1 MTVTA
6 FLSGSPKP
14 LILPLALLAFT
25 VGCCLIT
32 PPSFA
37 SEPLRMVVMDPLSK
51 QLACACVQGFAQR
64 DYQALATFMSEKLGR
79 PVEMFV
85 NESLAEAGR
94 VTNNKLD
101 LIVGKQS
108 VIRAEAAGANIAITP
123 LVMLTDR
130 EGKTTLTGLFIV
142 RSDDPAKS
150 IADLKGRK
158 VLFGPTDCEE
168 KHAAA
173 LAMMK
178 SLDLPLPAK
187 LETLAT
193 CNQTGLAVLE
203 KQADA
208 CVISSYA
215 MALLEGCGTIDKG
228 ALRVIGQTAPVPF
241 ITAFATSRVS
251 LSDAAAI
258 TKALLAVGGNAQLK
272 QKLETRDG
280 FVPCP
285 VSNDAGWTDWRGGP
299 RRDAIR
305 SDMPSKLPAQA
316 RFLWRKKMESPAM
329 AGIAVQPPFLI
340 VADKTSGTKD
350 DTWRCLDA
358 GTGEQLWELTYPA
371 PEEMDYTNTPRATPV
386 IVGEKVYLLGAFGYL
401 HCLELKTGRV
411 LWKRDLLADFGGKL
425 PTWGFCPSPMIDGD
439 RLFTGTAST
448 EAAVVALDRHTG
460 KLLWKTAGKPMA
472 HAAMLL
478 DVFGGRR
485 QLIGYDIESIR
496 GWDPETGWCLWSVTL
511 QARDY
516 NVPTPLKFG
525 ERLILSSENN
535 ATRLHAFN
543 AAGAIRPQSVAQSDD
558 LKPEIST
565 PIIVNGLLFGVI
577 NDVLLCLDPVNA
589 LATRWRFEDKAFN
602 EYASLIGGN
611 GRVLATTTTGELLL
625 LAAESQACRVISRLQ
640 VFQGKKNRSPEVWAH
655 PALVGNRLYLRSPEE
670 IVCLR
675 LDEN

>member
-1 MTVTA
+1 MI
-6 FLSGSPKP
+6 LS
-14 LILPLALLAFT
+14 LALLAFT
-25 VGCCLIT
+25 IGCSLLT
-32 PPSFA
+32 PSSFA

-64 DYQALATFMSEKLGR
+64 DYQALATFMSEKMGR

-85 NESLAEAGR
+85 HESLAEAER
-94 VTNNKLD
+94 VTDKKLD

-108 VIRAEAAGANIAITP
+108 VIRAEAADANIAITP
-123 LVMLTDR
+123 LAMLTDR

-158 VLFGPTDCEE
+158 ILFGPADCDE
-168 KHAAA
+168 KHATA
-173 LAMMK
+173 LTMMK
-178 SLDLPLPAK
+178 SLGLPLPAK

-215 MALLEGCGTIDKG
+215 MTLLEGCGTIDKG

-251 LSDAAAI
+251 VTDAAAI
-258 TKALLAVGGNAQLK
+258 TKALLAVGDNAQLK

-285 VSNDAGWTDWRGGP
+285 SSDSAGWTDWRGGP

-305 SDMPSKLPAQA
+305 SDMPSKLPTQV

-358 GTGEQLWELTYPA
+358 GTGGQLWELTYPA

-386 IVGEKVYLLGAFGYL
+386 IVGEKVYLLGAFGCL
-401 HCLELKTGRV
+401 HCLELKSGRV

-448 EAAVVALDRHTG
+448 EAALVALDRHTG

-485 QLIGYDIESIR
+485 QLIGYDIESIH
-496 GWDPETGWCLWSVTL
+496 GWDPETGRCLWSVTPE
-511 QARDY
+511 ARDY

-543 AAGAIRPQSVAQSDD
+543 ADATIRPQSVAQNDD

-577 NDVLLCLDPVNA
+577 NDALLCLDPVNA

-625 LAAESQACRVISRLQ
+625 LAAEPQACRVISRLQ
-640 VFQGKKNRSPEVWAH
+640 VFQGQKRRSPDVWAH